1 MSKFSQIMN
10 IIRGVKDTEDINGA
24 WGIAFDSLSGEN
36 VSIRSASQIATV
48 YNCVNVLAETLGSI
62 PLKVYRRKKGGEKE
76 EIENGLTKTLAMPN
90 SRQNSFDFF
99 EDCVW
104 SLALRG
110 KFFAYIS
117 KVMDKMELLTLS
129 PDLVT
134 VHQKDDWTLEFQ
146 YQGQTFGSD
155 KILYIQTHGGDSII
169 TSQAKTLG
177 QAQVYTKYSSSYFRN
192 NGQPGVVLS
201 RKKDFTSDEDFL
213 KFKRQW
219 DACHTGAFNANSV
232 AILTGDTELKTIP
245 ISNQDSQF
253 LETEKYTDSQICG
266 MFRVPPHMVGYLDKA
281 TFSNIENLAQQFSR
295 FTMTPWC
302 KRVELAL
309 TLQLAKLYGD
319 DLFCEFNLDGLER
332 GSIETRY
339 KAYSTG
345 RNSGFLSVN
354 EIRKKENMDPIENG
368 DVYLIPKNMGV
379 AGSKETNK

>member
-1 MSKFSQIMN
+1 M
-10 IIRGVKDTEDINGA
+10 
-24 WGIAFDSLSGEN
+24 
-36 VSIRSASQIATV
+36 
-48 YNCVNVLAETLGSI
+48 
-62 PLKVYRRKKGGEKE
+62 
-76 EIENGLTKTLAMPN
+76 
-90 SRQNSFDFF
+90 
-99 EDCVW
+99 
-104 SLALRG
+104 
-110 KFFAYIS
+110 
-117 KVMDKMELLTLS
+117 
-129 PDLVT
+129 
-134 VHQKDDWTLEFQ
+134 
-146 YQGQTFGSD
+146 
-155 KILYIQTHGGDSII
+155 
-169 TSQAKTLG
+169 
-177 QAQVYTKYSSSYFRN
+177 
-192 NGQPGVVLS
+192 S